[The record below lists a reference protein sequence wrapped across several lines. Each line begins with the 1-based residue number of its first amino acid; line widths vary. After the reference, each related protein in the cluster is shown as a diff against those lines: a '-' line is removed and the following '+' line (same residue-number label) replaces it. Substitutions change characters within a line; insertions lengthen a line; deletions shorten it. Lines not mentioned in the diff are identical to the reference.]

1 MSLRIRRG
9 TDLDR
14 QSIVFEEAEILYTTD
29 TKLVY
34 IGDGTTSGGLLVGSV
49 GSGNTIYTT
58 EIEPATPNEGDGWF
72 TPSTGE
78 LQIYESGAF
87 QNITVDIAQVAITI
101 NDGFF

>member
-9 TDLDR
+9 TDADR
-14 QSIVFEEAEILYTTD
+14 LSIVFEVAEILYTTD

-34 IGDGTTSGGLLVGSV
+34 VGDGVTSGGNLVGSI

-58 EIEPATPNEGDGWF
+58 EVEPITPNEGDGWF
-72 TPSTGE
+72 KPSTGNFK
-78 LQIYESGAF
+78 IYENGNF
-87 QNITVDIAQVAITI
+87 QNISVDIAQIAITI